1 MHAKKFLGKKIYVT
15 SVVSLSPTKT
25 SPSVSADQTSPAK
38 PPPTSP
44 TKTPLIT
51 PALNS
56 QQGVSVLP
64 KLNPALSRSKS
75 INSLADFHFQDIQV
89 DPAGMKGNVAS
100 LGTIFSPKDKRK
112 ALSSPESNELSKK
125 EKKVLKTEL
134 KNKSKNEKKAAAQL
148 VSPTKIL

>member
-25 SPSVSADQTSPAK
+25 SPSVSAVHTSPSK

-100 LGTIFSPKDKRK
+100 LGTWGPSFLPRIKGKHSAHQNLMNYLRRKRK
-112 ALSSPESNELSKK
+112 S
-125 EKKVLKTEL
+125 LKP
-134 KNKSKNEKKAAAQL
+134 N
-148 VSPTKIL
+148 